1 MIDVRITI
9 DGTGA
14 DGESLWDW
22 LRQEP
27 ELRGRIRRCSLP
39 PPPGAMGS
47 LTELVVE
54 GIVTGTIGTLAGLL
68 GQSLSIWLT
77 RPRTH
82 SGSRTTI
89 TVTATNGQSVSLTTE
104 NAVDA
109 ERLIQTAL
117 DAAGSAHATGFL
129 SGGPGWLNGY
139 RIPNARMRC

>member
-1 MIDVRITI
+1 MVEVRIAV
-9 DGTGA
+9 DGTDA
-14 DGESLWDW
+14 DGEALWDW

-27 ELRGRIRRCSLP
+27 ELRGRIRRRSLP

-77 RPRTH
+77 RPRH
-82 SGSRTTI
+82 RSGTCTTI

-104 NAVDA
+104 NAADA
-109 ERLIQTAL
+109 ERLLRTAL
-117 DAAGSAHATGFL
+117 NATGVPPATPPPDRQD
-129 SGGPGWLNGY
+129 G
-139 RIPNARMRC
+139 